1 MGGIFICY
9 RREDTAG
16 WTGRLHSDLQEA
28 LDDVNI
34 FRDIDAIPP
43 GVKFDEYIAQAVGS
57 CDVLIAMIG
66 PQWLT
71 VKDAHGVRRLDD
83 PDDFIRL
90 EIATCLQR
98 DIRVIPALVGGGRMP
113 ADDELPEDIRA
124 LARRQ
129 AYELSDSRWAADA
142 NKLIAALAPLVHR
155 GPKVRRRDL
164 LKAAAAT
171 IVLALGGYGI
181 WQWYGRT
188 PPEVSAP
195 AAVTSEAASAPTGVA
210 ANTST
215 PGAAGTISG
224 GAAST
229 TGGGAASTTSGAGGG
244 PDIVDS
250 PLRPNEPAPAA
261 APSGTS
267 ETAARIGHVCCRRLR
282 RGRRVRICLGGRRLL
297 GHLSGEG
304 KGDLRL
310 RCRQAG
316 AGGGHLHDQQRRRRL
331 SSLRG
336 RRASWLR
343 GTRRD
348 GWRVRVQVA
357 GRRLL
362 GHLSRRREGDLRLR
376 HRETG
381 LAARAIHDQGRN
393 SVFLPF
399 TVDIKPGVITTAA
412 KGGVFEFKWPGGD
425 CWDIYRGDQK
435 VTYGC
440 GTGKQALQAGAYTIK
455 TANSVFLPFEVAV
468 KTGSTTTVAKGGV
481 FHFKWPGGD
490 CWDIYRGEEKVTYG
504 CGSAKQAL
512 QAGSYTIKPSSA
524 AIFAP
529 FAIKVTDGA
538 TISAP

>member
-1 MGGIFICY
+1 M
-9 RREDTAG
+9 
-16 WTGRLHSDLQEA
+16 
-28 LDDVNI
+28 
-34 FRDIDAIPP
+34 
-43 GVKFDEYIAQAVGS
+43 
-57 CDVLIAMIG
+57 LIAMIG

-71 VKDAHGVRRLDD
+71 VKDSHGVRRLDD

-188 PPEVSAP
+188 PPEASAP

-229 TGGGAASTTSGAGGG
+229 TGSGAASTTSGTGGG

-267 ETAARIGHVCCRRLR
+267 ETAARSVTY
-282 RGRRVRICLGGRRLL
+282 VA
-297 GHLSGEG
+297 GEYG
-304 KGDLRL
+304 
-310 RCRQAG
+310 G
-316 AGGGHLHDQQRRRRL
+316 AGVFEFVWPGGDCWDIY
-331 SSLRG
+331 RG
-336 RRASWLR
+336 KEKVTY
-343 GTRRD
+343 GC
-348 GWRVRVQVA
+348 GA
-357 GRRLL
+357 GKQA
-362 GHLSRRREGDLRLR
+362 
-376 HRETG
+376 
-381 LAARAIHDQGRN
+381 LAAGTYTISSGADAVFLPFEVAVRPGFAARVVMGGVFEFKWPGGDCWEIYRGAEKATYGCGTGKQALQPGRYTIKGN

-455 TANSVFLPFEVAV
+455 TANSVFLPFEVSV
-468 KTGSTTTVAKGGV
+468 KTGSTTTVAKGGI